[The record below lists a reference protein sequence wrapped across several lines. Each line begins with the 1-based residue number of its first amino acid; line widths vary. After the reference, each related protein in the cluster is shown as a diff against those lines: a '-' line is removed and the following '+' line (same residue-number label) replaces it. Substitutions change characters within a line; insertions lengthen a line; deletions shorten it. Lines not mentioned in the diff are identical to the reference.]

1 MEAVTGY
8 LTALGL
14 STAAG
19 LNAYLPVLILGL
31 MSRFTD
37 LLDLPAPWSALEH
50 PVVLAAVGI
59 VALLDFVGDK
69 VPVIDHVLHA
79 AGMVIAPAAGGI
91 LALGTANAVD
101 IDPVSAGLVGVVAAL
116 ATHMGRTA
124 ARPVSTVTTAGAGNP
139 LVSLGEDATSGVLS
153 FTAVVWPVVAFV
165 IVVVVALVLFS
176 LWRTW
181 RRVGMGLQGRDPEGR
196 RRSERAGGG

>member
-8 LTALGL
+8 FTALGL

-19 LNAYLPVLILGL
+19 LNAYLPVLILGI

-37 LLDLPAPWSALEH
+37 LIDLPAPWSALEH

-69 VPVIDHVLHA
+69 ILVIDHVLHA
-79 AGMVIAPAAGGI
+79 VGMVIAPVAGGF

-101 IDPVSAGLVGVVAAL
+101 IDPVSATLIGVVAAL

-153 FTAVVWPVVAFV
+153 FTAVIWPVVAFL
-165 IVVVVALVLFS
+165 IVVVVAVMLFS

-181 RRVGMGLQGRDPEGR
+181 RRVGLGLQGRVKK
-196 RRSERAGGG
+196 A

>member
-8 LTALGL
+8 FTALGL

-31 MSRFTD
+31 LSRFTD
-37 LLDLPAPWSALEH
+37 LIDLPAPWIALEH

-79 AGMVIAPAAGGI
+79 FGMVIAP
-91 LALGTANAVD
+91 
-101 IDPVSAGLVGVVAAL
+101 
-116 ATHMGRTA
+116 
-124 ARPVSTVTTAGAGNP
+124 GAGNP

-153 FTAVVWPVVAFV
+153 FTAVIWPVVAFV

-181 RRVGMGLQGRDPEGR
+181 RRVGMGLQGRDPEG
-196 RRSERAGGG
+196 